1 MEGLDVL
8 PFKQSADRKDYNMNI
23 SIEIFTVIILGYL
36 LGSVPFALVVGKVFY
51 HKDIR
56 NYGSKN
62 LGGGNAGRV
71 LGKKAG
77 LAVMTLDILKVTLVI
92 FLTSIFF
99 SAEMVS
105 IIGGLAAALGHCF
118 PIFAKFKGGK
128 AVAVMYGFLFGMV
141 LFWEYSFWIFLL
153 PLISF
158 LAVLYLW
165 KIIALASI
173 ASAVINTLFI
183 GNFIK
188 APNLFWASLL
198 FTAVIIVRHRKNIER
213 ILRKEENKIT
223 WMGS

>member
-1 MEGLDVL
+1 M
-8 PFKQSADRKDYNMNI
+8 
-23 SIEIFTVIILGYL
+23 
-36 LGSVPFALVVGKVFY
+36 VVGKVFY

-77 LAVMTLDILKVTLVI
+77 LVVMTLDILKVTLVI

-99 SAEMVS
+99 KVEMVS
-105 IIGGLAAALGHCF
+105 IIGGLAAAMGHCF

-141 LFWEYSFWIFLL
+141 LFWKYSLWIFLL

-158 LAVLYLW
+158 LLVLYLW

-173 ASAVINTLFI
+173 LSAVINTLFI
-183 GNFIK
+183 GICIK
-188 APNLFWASLL
+188 APVLFWASLL

-223 WMGS
+223 WMG

>member
-1 MEGLDVL
+1 MDI
-8 PFKQSADRKDYNMNI
+8 Y
-23 SIEIFTVIILGYL
+23 IEILTVIILGYI

-51 HKDIR
+51 QKDIR

-92 FLTSIFF
+92 FLTSFF
-99 SAEMVS
+99 FKVEMVS
-105 IIGGLAAALGHCF
+105 IVGGLAAAIGHCF

-141 LFWEYSFWIFLL
+141 LFWEYSLWIFLL

-158 LAVLYLW
+158 LAVLYLC

-173 ASAVINTLFI
+173 SSAVINTLFI
-183 GNFIK
+183 GIIIK

-223 WMGS
+223 WMD